1 MDIDKHSNFSE
12 WFSTVLKDAK
22 LVDLRYNVK
31 GFIVILPWAF
41 KTMKLMYNFAEA
53 ELEKRNHNPV
63 NFPVVIPESNLI
75 KEEEHVK
82 GFGGEVFWIT
92 HAGFNKLEEKLALR
106 PTSETAMYPLYA
118 LWIKGKSDLPIK
130 MYQSGAV
137 WRYET
142 KATRPFIRGR
152 EFLWIET
159 HDAFATKNEAL
170 NQVMEDI
177 EILNVFLWDILG
189 IPFIVLR
196 RPQWD
201 KFPGADDTYAADTLM
216 PDGKVLQIATTHMLG
231 QKFSKPFNIKFMDE
245 DGKEKFVW
253 QTCFGIGMNRIYAAL
268 VAWHGDNKGLIY
280 PFNLSPIQIVIVPI
294 FKEENREK
302 VLKYAKQVYKKLK
315 NKGFRVLLDDSDKT
329 PGFKFNEWEFK
340 GVPIRIEVGEK
351 EINNEGV
358 LIVPRDTGIRSFAS
372 LNELVDNVME
382 ESRAMMKR
390 LKEKNW
396 KEFEN
401 SLKSALSFEELKK
414 KLEKGGIVRVPF
426 CSLSNGVECYNK
438 IKEEL
443 KAEVRG
449 EKVGEGKPQGLKC
462 IVCGK
467 EANHFVYV
475 ARQY

>member
-12 WFSTVLKDAK
+12 WFSTVLKEAK

-41 KTMKLMYNFAEA
+41 KTMKLMYSFAEA
-53 ELEKRNHNPV
+53 ELEKRNHAPV

-92 HAGFNKLEEKLALR
+92 HAGFNRLEERLALR

-170 NQVMEDI
+170 SQVMEDI

-231 QKFSKPFNIKFMDE
+231 QRFSKPFNIKFMDE
-245 DGKEKFVW
+245 DGREKFVW

-280 PFNLSPIQIVIVPI
+280 PFSLSPIQVVIVPI
-294 FKEENREK
+294 FKENNKEK
-302 VLKYAKQVYKKLK
+302 VLNYARGVYKKLK
-315 NKGFRVLLDDSDKT
+315 SKGFRVLLDESEKT

-340 GVPIRIEVGEK
+340 GVPIRMEIGEK

-372 LNELVDNVME
+372 LNELVDKVSKE
-382 ESRAMMKR
+382 GKEMMKR

-396 KEFEN
+396 KEFEK
-401 SLKSALSFEELKK
+401 SLKSASTFEELKK
-414 KLEKGGIVRVPF
+414 KLENGGIVRVPF
-426 CSLSNGVECYNK
+426 CSLSHGIECYNK

-449 EKVGEGKPQGLKC
+449 EKVGEGKPKGLKC
-462 IVCGK
+462 VVCGK